1 MSRKRKVVFA
11 LLAFMLGAGFVA
23 TMAQSQA
30 WSQGVTVTTVMVGS
44 LLIFAWYLE
53 DARERAFRRG
63 YWQDLGVAGA
73 ALVGLPVYLYR
84 SRGAWRGTLA
94 VGGAALFYLLML
106 VTMAVGGVMALILR
120 LLLGM
125 PVGQ

>member
-63 YWQDLGVAGA
+63 YGQDLGVAGA
-73 ALVGLPVYLYR
+73 ALVGLPVYHYR
-84 SRGAWRGTLA
+84 SRGAWGGTLA